1 MQEALIKARTKP
13 EKRQPLGLPF
23 FFSLDGRFV
32 EMEAFASHEIEGD
45 AIDAIPEARGGRAIF
60 KDVAKVSSTSPTNHL
75 HAPHTMA
82 EIKGSGHRCA
92 VRRLEKTW
100 PSAVALEFG
109 SRIE

>member
-60 KDVAKVSSTSPTNHL
+60 KDVAKV
-75 HAPHTMA
+75 APA
-82 EIKGSGHRCA
+82 A
-92 VRRLEKTW
+92 AADRLDARQ
-100 PSAVALEFG
+100 S
-109 SRIE
+109 